1 MDPPHTC
8 AHPFR
13 EFKRSLAPRGQ
24 GALGPARGYIQPIVA
39 MRKSKFT
46 EHQIVSILKQHEA
59 GVKVADLCREHGI
72 SNATFYQWKAKYGG
86 LDASQLKQLK
96 ELQEENSRLKRMYAD
111 LSMVHDA
118 LKQVVEK
125 KWGA

>member
-1 MDPPHTC
+1 
-8 AHPFR
+8 
-13 EFKRSLAPRGQ
+13 
-24 GALGPARGYIQPIVA
+24 

-46 EHQIVSILKQHEA
+46 EHQIVSILKHQEA

-86 LDASQLKQLK
+86 LDASQLKLVK
-96 ELQEENSRLKRMYAD
+96 ELQEENGRLKRMYAE
-111 LSMVHDA
+111 LSMMHDS
-118 LKQVVEK
+118 LKQVIEK

>member
-1 MDPPHTC
+1 M
-8 AHPFR
+8 
-13 EFKRSLAPRGQ
+13 APRGQ
-24 GALGPARGYIQPIVA
+24 GSVLPVRGYFQHQVA

-46 EHQIVSILKQHEA
+46 EHQIVSILKQQEA

-86 LDASQLKQLK
+86 LDASQLKLVK
-96 ELQEENSRLKRMYAD
+96 ELQEENGRLKRMYAE
-111 LSMVHDA
+111 LSMMHDS
-118 LKQVVEK
+118 LKQVIEK

>member
-1 MDPPHTC
+1 
-8 AHPFR
+8 
-13 EFKRSLAPRGQ
+13 
-24 GALGPARGYIQPIVA
+24 

-59 GVKVADLCREHGI
+59 GVQVADLCREHEI

-96 ELQEENSRLKRMYAD
+96 DLQEENSRLKRMYAE

-118 LKQVVEK
+118 LKSVVEK

>member
-1 MDPPHTC
+1 M
-8 AHPFR
+8 
-13 EFKRSLAPRGQ
+13 APRGH
-24 GALGPARGYIQPIVA
+24 GSLAPARGYFTHRVA
-39 MRKSKFT
+39 RRKSQFT
-46 EHQIVSILKQHEA
+46 EQQIVGILKQHEA

-86 LDASQLKQLK
+86 MDASQLRQVKD
-96 ELQEENSRLKRMYAD
+96 LQEENARLKRMYAE
-111 LSMVHDA
+111 LSMMHDA

>member
-1 MDPPHTC
+1 
-8 AHPFR
+8 
-13 EFKRSLAPRGQ
+13 
-24 GALGPARGYIQPIVA
+24 

-46 EHQIVSILKQHEA
+46 EHQIVSMLKQHEA
-59 GVKVADLCREHGI
+59 GAKVADICREHGI

-86 LDASQLKQLK
+86 LDASQLKLVK
-96 ELQEENSRLKRMYAD
+96 ELQEENRRLKRMYAE
-111 LSMVHDA
+111 LSMMHDS

>member
-1 MDPPHTC
+1 
-8 AHPFR
+8 
-13 EFKRSLAPRGQ
+13 
-24 GALGPARGYIQPIVA
+24 

-59 GVKVADLCREHGI
+59 GAKVADICREHGI

-86 LDASQLKQLK
+86 MDASQLKLVK
-96 ELQEENSRLKRMYAD
+96 ELQEENSRLKRMYAE
-111 LSMVHDA
+111 LSMMHDS

-125 KWGA
+125 KWGV

>member
-1 MDPPHTC
+1 
-8 AHPFR
+8 
-13 EFKRSLAPRGQ
+13 
-24 GALGPARGYIQPIVA
+24 

-46 EHQIVSILKQHEA
+46 EHQIVWILKQHEA

-86 LDASQLKQLK
+86 MDASQLKRVK
-96 ELQEENSRLKRMYAD
+96 ELQEENGRLKRMYAE
-111 LSMVHDA
+111 LSMMHDS